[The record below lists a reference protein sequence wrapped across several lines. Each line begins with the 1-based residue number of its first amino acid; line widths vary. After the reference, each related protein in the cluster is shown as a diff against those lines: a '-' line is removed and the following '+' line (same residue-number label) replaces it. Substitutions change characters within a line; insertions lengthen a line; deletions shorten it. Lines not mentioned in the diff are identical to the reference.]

1 MTYNEYYDYYEI
13 DKTEALWRI
22 IYGERSNGKTYG
34 FKKKAIDNYVNNK
47 KQFAYVRRRKEEAKS
62 SSMSELF
69 KDMTEYINESFKS
82 LFPDFDSF
90 SIIGKVGKFTLYG
103 YKENEMVELDT
114 IGFYFILSTARYN
127 KSIPYPNVTLFC
139 YDEFLTDGLEIT
151 NEFSV
156 LLNLI
161 STIKRKRTDLT
172 IYLLGNT
179 VNRNSSILKEL
190 NINIRD
196 IPQGAIKCYEYGDG
210 ELRNTVAVEYCR
222 HYEQVK
228 ESEQYFVF
236 NTPREMM
243 IRNGEWETS
252 NYECFSEAEFYNNQ
266 FSNCIIFDG
275 GQYRLYGYI
284 SNNGYLWVTDKRM
297 KNLESMKFL
306 TFTTGETYP
315 NRMTFNWNCPE
326 VRIVNIRSKLN
337 ALIYNR
343 KVKYKNNLI
352 GDDFESFRMY
362 AENKKT
368 SL

>member
-1 MTYNEYYDYYEI
+1 MSKNEYYDYYEI
-13 DKTEALWRI
+13 DRTGANWRI

-34 FKKKAIDNYVNNK
+34 FKKKAIENYITTG
-47 KQFAYVRRRKEEAKS
+47 KQFAYVRRRREEAKA

-69 KDMTEYINESFKS
+69 KDMTDYINESFKPIY
-82 LFPDFDSF
+82 PDFDSF
-90 SIIGKVGKFTLYG
+90 AIIGKVGKFTIYG
-103 YKENEMVELDT
+103 YKENEMKELGT
-114 IGFYFILSTARYN
+114 IGFYFILSTSRYH
-127 KSIPYPNVTLFC
+127 KSIPYPDVTLFC
-139 YDEFLTDGLEIT
+139 YDEFMTDGLELP

-161 STIKRKRTDLT
+161 STIKRKRTDFT

-179 VNRNSSILKEL
+179 VDRNSSILKDI

-196 IPQGAIKCYEYGDG
+196 IPQGAIKCYEFGDG
-210 ELRNTVAVEYCR
+210 SLINKVAVEHCR

-228 ESEQYFVF
+228 ESEQFFVF

-252 NYECFSEAEFYNNQ
+252 NYECFTLSEFYNNQ
-266 FSNCIIFDG
+266 FSNCIIFDS

-284 SNNGYLWVTDKRM
+284 SNNGYMWITDTRM

-306 TFTTGETYP
+306 TFHTGETYP
-315 NRMTFNWNCPE
+315 NRMIFNWNCPE
-326 VRIVNIRSKLN
+326 PKIINIRKKLDS
-337 ALIYNR
+337 LIYNR
-343 KVKYKNNLI
+343 KVKYKNNLV
-352 GDDFESFRMY
+352 GDDFESFRVF